1 VSGLVDYEL
10 TARRLR
16 RSLTLLAAAALVLWL
31 VGGAVR
37 GGLSL
42 RGLVELSGVALLLA
56 LLVEFLVVGGAAVG
70 GALRAGGRGERLSS
84 DDVRLVPPQL
94 QARRGRGGLSRRRG
108 PAGR

>member
-1 VSGLVDYEL
+1 MSGLVDYER

-16 RSLTLLAAAALVLWL
+16 RSLGLLCVATIVLWL
-31 VGGAVR
+31 VGGLVSD
-37 GGLSL
+37 GLSL

-84 DDVRLVPPQL
+84 EDVRLVPPQL
-94 QARRGRGGLSRRRG
+94 QGRLGGFSRRGAARGR
-108 PAGR
+108 